1 MSGELRMVPD
11 IVKEE
16 IIRWISLGWNYQI
29 IHKLVKLR
37 HSYNLTYDELREIK
51 DDLLKDLTHRS
62 I

>member
-1 MSGELRMVPD
+1 MVPD